1 MCGIFNVYT
10 NPLTNPQRNPNVD
23 TKRTEPLTVMEIDAI
38 KEINPQYPELGSWDL
53 SLLLSNEFDVHV
65 STMSILR
72 VLDPEQCKSSKIAE
86 KVNFYEKPRPHVL
99 YHADTMEV
107 TLGNGSLI
115 YQISVEDDYSRGY
128 MALCVFPTKHS
139 YFVILT
145 LLRAFRLHSKPELF
159 HHNNGGEYNNGVV
172 SRLLRMLEVVDV
184 PTEVENPKGN
194 GKKGR
199 AHSQDRKYFYDKYH
213 LHDIEGVEWAIPE
226 YIRFRNESKGQ
237 WARYGKTASSV
248 LKDAEAKPLTDEERE
263 KVIRE
268 LYFENVERKVKQN
281 GKVKFEG
288 GWYHGGRKMPGETVN
303 VKITLRGVEV
313 WHKGAFIKR
322 WKYWAYVLGIAVD
335 YMIKSTSYSTIL
347 S

>member
-38 KEINPQYPELGSWDL
+38 KKINPQYPELGSWDL

-184 PTEVENPKGN
+184 
-194 GKKGR
+194 R
-199 AHSQDRKYFYDKYH
+199 QR
-213 LHDIEGVEWAIPE
+213 
-226 YIRFRNESKGQ
+226 
-237 WARYGKTASSV
+237 
-248 LKDAEAKPLTDEERE
+248 
-263 KVIRE
+263 
-268 LYFENVERKVKQN
+268 
-281 GKVKFEG
+281 
-288 GWYHGGRKMPGETVN
+288 
-303 VKITLRGVEV
+303 
-313 WHKGAFIKR
+313 
-322 WKYWAYVLGIAVD
+322 
-335 YMIKSTSYSTIL
+335 
-347 S
+347 